1 MFNKL
6 SELKACFADRSQI
19 EGLAVDSEH
28 QKLYYTDYR
37 WERVCEVS
45 TDGSNHRILI
55 TVRGSKPRAI
65 VLDSVNRF
73 VFVNYWCSVPHL
85 RVTSN
90 RTQQLSIFFTLYQQ
104 RFVCFTIKLCS
115 KPISTCKKFHIRNLL
130 LIDENK
136 RVKGQGHDN
145 YWL

>member
-73 VFVNYWCSVPHL
+73 VFVNYWCSMPSL

-90 RTQQLSIFFTLYQQ
+90 RKTFYFSLCINNIFS
-104 RFVCFTIKLCS
+104 V
-115 KPISTCKKFHIRNLL
+115 LL
-130 LIDENK
+130 L
-136 RVKGQGHDN
+136 N
-145 YWL
+145 YVILVLDKSSI